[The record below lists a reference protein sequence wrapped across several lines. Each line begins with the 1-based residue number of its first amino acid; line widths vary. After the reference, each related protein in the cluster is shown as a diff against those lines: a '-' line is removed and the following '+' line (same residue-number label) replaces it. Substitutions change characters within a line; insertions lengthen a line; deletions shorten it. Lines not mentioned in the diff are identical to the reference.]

1 MGDTPSLWAGL
12 KHCHVDLISSKSSSN
27 LISSQS
33 SSDLISSQ
41 FVPPCKKDLTS
52 FRSPKLSFSDSPC
65 HKLHQTL
72 SSKKLEFLEHLRLGC
87 SGKDCIEILR
97 MITRDHPRIR
107 KVSLEMVW
115 VDFYYKE
122 ERQLENAQMN
132 LKVDTTNCVF
142 FANGIKMDVK
152 WIRCES

>member
-12 KHCHVDLISSKSSSN
+12 KHCHVDLISSNTPN
-27 LISSQS
+27 LTSA
-33 SSDLISSQ
+33 Q
-41 FVPPCKKDLTS
+41 FAPPCKKDLTS
-52 FRSPKLSFSDSPC
+52 FHSPKLSFSDFRC

-72 SSKKLEFLEHLRLGC
+72 SSKKLEFLEHLHLGC

-122 ERQLENAQMN
+122 QRQLENAQMN

-142 FANGIKMDVK
+142 FANGIQMDIK

>member
-1 MGDTPSLWAGL
+1 MIHRRWSEVGDTPSLWAGL
-12 KHCHVDLISSKSSSN
+12 KHCHVDLISSKSSS
-27 LISSQS
+27 
-33 SSDLISSQ
+33 DLTSSQ
-41 FVPPCKKDLTS
+41 FAPPCKKDLTS

-142 FANGIKMDVK
+142 FANGIQMDIKWVK
-152 WIRCES
+152 LS